1 MLLAENLLWIL
12 TAVVMIVALAIIK
25 RSLDAETRVL
35 ANIKEMS
42 LHMAAF
48 VIFALCCALMV
59 TFFFVLGN
67 NKSTAAAVTIV
78 DVMIICTVLDSVCGL
93 ILMYIFCKIYIVVKE
108 SSSQNS
114 QVESFEA
121 MISNLSDMTINTN

>member
-1 MLLAENLLWIL
+1 
-12 TAVVMIVALAIIK
+12 MIVALAVIK
-25 RSLDAETRVL
+25 RSLDAKTRVL

-48 VIFALCCALMV
+48 VFFSVSCSIMV
-59 TFFFVLGN
+59 TFFFVWGN

-78 DVMIICTVLDSVCGL
+78 DVMIVGTVLDSVCGL

-121 MISNLSDMTINTN
+121 MISNLSDITINTN